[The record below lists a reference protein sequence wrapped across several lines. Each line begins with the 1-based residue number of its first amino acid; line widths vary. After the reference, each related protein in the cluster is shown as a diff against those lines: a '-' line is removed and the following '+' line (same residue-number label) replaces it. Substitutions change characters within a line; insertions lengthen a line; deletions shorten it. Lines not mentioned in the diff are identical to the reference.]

1 MHVDNMNKK
10 AIKIISILFVLIM
23 LMTLLTACNA
33 QTYKHR
39 LEDKGYIVYY
49 IEIDQDSIKELG
61 SLGAQLRRYGL
72 SVDDVKWVIVGA
84 YQSSQNEGQITIY
97 HFKNKASANTF
108 YTKYKE
114 EIVEI
119 DIVIEIDKQD
129 VFYGNEKGINDAR
142 NK

>member
-1 MHVDNMNKK
+1 MLVDNMKK
-10 AIKIISILFVLIM
+10 SIKVITILLVLIM
-23 LMTLLTACNA
+23 LLALLTACNA

-49 IEIDQDSIKELG
+49 FEIDQDSIKELG

-72 SVDDVKWVIVGA
+72 SVDDMKWAIVGA
-84 YQSSQNEGQITIY
+84 YQSSKDEGQITIY
-97 HFKNKASANTF
+97 HFKNKDSANTF

-114 EIVEI
+114 EIEDE
-119 DIVIEIDKQD
+119 DIVIEIDRKD